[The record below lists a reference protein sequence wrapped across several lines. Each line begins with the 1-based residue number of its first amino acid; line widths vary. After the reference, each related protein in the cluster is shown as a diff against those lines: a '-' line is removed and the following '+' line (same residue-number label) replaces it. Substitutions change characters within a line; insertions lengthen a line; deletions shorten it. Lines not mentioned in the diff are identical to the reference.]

1 MTHWLIKVKKKSE
14 NKIEHNL
21 KKFLLST
28 FVKTLKGK
36 YSPFL
41 PTFAPAMNHPIATF
55 PNETYLKG
63 LRDADASVV
72 DALYNEFRLPVSRA
86 VESAGGSYA
95 DGNTFFRVALIQTAR
110 ITHAGNYPDDAPIYL
125 FLKNLAVAQYRDWL
139 NEKGQELPTTLEPT
153 EEEIPVLNS
162 MPDKAALVEMRQ
174 QIRAK
179 RLFTKLSVDD
189 QRQILSLANALAD
202 TQPEAQA
209 IDTTPYTASIERYKN
224 LLEARGVEWEKPLP
238 DWVVTPLTDA
248 HFHQTWTG
256 CEALE
261 RRLYS
266 SQIPESSENK
276 SIRTAFIIL
285 VLLTIGYAAFTWFFR
300 DRSPAEVYDN
310 NFKPPAGIL
319 EDMAARYANDS
330 IPPIRPEACT
340 IAFAEAD
347 AHYKKREWREAATWL
362 AIMMADSLS
371 TCQSDAFFYL
381 AIVGLQM
388 DKPEL
393 TIECIAKIED
403 LDRFGEEIYWYMA
416 LAYVKMAAIDP
427 AEKDIARRAVE
438 RALSNTE
445 IPERRIQAEKML
457 EELSE

>member
-1 MTHWLIKVKKKSE
+1 
-14 NKIEHNL
+14 
-21 KKFLLST
+21 
-28 FVKTLKGK
+28 
-36 YSPFL
+36 
-41 PTFAPAMNHPIATF
+41 MNHPIATF

-72 DALYNEFRLPVSRA
+72 DALYNEFRLPVARA

-110 ITHAGNYPDDAPIYL
+110 IVHSGNYPDDAPIYL
-125 FLKNLAVAQYRDWL
+125 YLKNLAITQYRDWL
-139 NEKGQELPTTLEPT
+139 SEKGQELPALRDLT
-153 EEEIPVLNS
+153 EEEILVQNILPN
-162 MPDKAALVEMRQ
+162 KAALLEMRQ

-179 RLFTKLSVDD
+179 RVFTKLSIDD
-189 QRQILSLANALAD
+189 QRQILTLANALAVA
-202 TQPEAQA
+202 QPEAQP
-209 IDTTPYTASIERYKN
+209 IEISPYSASIERYKN
-224 LLEARGVEWEKPLP
+224 LLEERRTAWEKPLP
-238 DWVVTPLTDA
+238 DWVVTPLTDT

-266 SQIPESSENK
+266 SQIPESNENK

-285 VLLTIGYAAFTWFFR
+285 VMLTVGYAAFTWFFR

-310 NFKPPAGIL
+310 NFKPPASIL
-319 EDMAARYANDS
+319 VDMEARYAKDS
-330 IPPIRPEACT
+330 IPPTRPEACT
-340 IAFAEAD
+340 IAFNEAD
-347 AHYKKREWREAATWL
+347 AHYKKHEWREAVTRLATML
-362 AIMMADSLS
+362 GDSLS
-371 TCQSDAFFYL
+371 ICQSDALFYL

-403 LDRFGEEIYWYMA
+403 LDRFGEDIYWYMA
-416 LAYVKMAAIDP
+416 LAYVKMAAQDP

-445 IPERRIQAEKML
+445 IPERREQAEKML